1 MKISVDDL
9 RAALTDGG
17 ELALADVREEGVFLT
32 GHLFWAAC
40 LPLSKLELLAVDLIP
55 RRSTRIVLCDGGSD
69 DDLAERAAATLG
81 ALGYTDVAVLDG
93 GTAAWAAAGNELFS
107 GVNVP
112 SKAFGEFVEHAYD
125 TPRIA
130 ADALKR
136 RLDAGEDI
144 VILDSRPW
152 PEYHRMNIP
161 GGIDVPGAE
170 LVYRVHDLA
179 PNPDTTVIVNCAGR
193 TRSIIGAQSLINA
206 GLPNNVMALKDGT
219 MGWELAGFTCERG
232 SERVGAPPSP
242 EGLATAQARAAGA
255 AKRFGVRFADPAT
268 VAGWAGETDRTLF
281 LMDVRTPE
289 EFEAGHL
296 PGARNAPGGQ
306 LVQATD
312 EYMATR
318 NARVVLVDGEKVRA
332 VMTASWLIQL
342 GWPEVYVWDGAL
354 DAAALETGVPETPVP
369 TLTEAQTIAPE
380 ALAARLSEDGVA
392 VLDLATSLQYRG
404 KHVPGAWWGVRAR
417 MAEARAKIG
426 AVRTLVLSAPDDR
439 LAHLAAPEAAA
450 LWPDA
455 DVVVLAGGTRA
466 WAAAGQPVE
475 DGITRP
481 TTTADDIW
489 YKPYDHED
497 EGDQEK
503 HMNAYL
509 SWETAL
515 VDQIARDGTVS
526 FRKFD

>member
-1 MKISVDDL
+1 MRKISVPDL

-17 ELALADVREEGVFLT
+17 ELALVDVREEGVFLQ

-40 LPLSKLELLAVDLIP
+40 LPLSTLELRAPDLVP
-55 RRSTRIVLCDGGSD
+55 RRSARIVLCDGGSE
-69 DDLAERAAATLG
+69 DLADRSAAKLG
-81 ALGYTDVAVLDG
+81 EMGYTDVALLDG
-93 GTAAWAAAGNELFS
+93 GTAAWAAAGGELFS

-130 ADALKR
+130 ADELKR
-136 RLDAGEDI
+136 RIDAGEDI
-144 VILDSRPW
+144 VILDSWPW

-179 PNPDTTVIVNCAGR
+179 PDPETTVVVNCAGR

-206 GLPNNVMALKDGT
+206 SLPNTVMALKDGT
-219 MGWELAGFTCERG
+219 MGWELAGFDCETG
-232 SERVGAPPSP
+232 AGRVGPPPSP
-242 EGLATAQARAAGA
+242 EGLEKARARAAQA
-255 AKRFGVRFADPAT
+255 AERFGVRFADPAT
-268 VAGWAGETDRTLF
+268 IEGWAGDAERTLF
-281 LMDVRTPE
+281 VMDVRTPE

-296 PGARNAPGGQ
+296 PGSRNAPGGQ
-306 LVQATD
+306 LVQSTD

-318 NARVVLVDGEKVRA
+318 NARVILVDSERVRA

-342 GWPEVYVWDGAL
+342 GWPEVYVYAGDLG
-354 DAAALETGVPETPVP
+354 AAALETGVPVAPVP
-369 TLTEAQTIAPE
+369 GLTEAPTIAAA
-380 ALAARLSEDGVA
+380 ALANRLSEDGLA
-392 VLDLATSLQYRG
+392 VLDLATSIQYRG

-417 MAEARAKIG
+417 LAEAREAIGDAK
-426 AVRTLVLSAPDDR
+426 TLVLSAPDDR

-450 LWPDA
+450 LWPGA
-455 DVVVLAGGTRA
+455 EVLVLAGGTRA
-466 WAAAGQPVE
+466 WDAAGQSVE
-475 DGITRP
+475 QGVTRP
-481 TTTADDIW
+481 TTETDDIW
-489 YKPYDHED
+489 YKPYDHD
-497 EGDQEK
+497 GDQEK

-515 VDQIARDGTVS
+515 VEQIARDGTVA
-526 FRKFD
+526 FRKFG